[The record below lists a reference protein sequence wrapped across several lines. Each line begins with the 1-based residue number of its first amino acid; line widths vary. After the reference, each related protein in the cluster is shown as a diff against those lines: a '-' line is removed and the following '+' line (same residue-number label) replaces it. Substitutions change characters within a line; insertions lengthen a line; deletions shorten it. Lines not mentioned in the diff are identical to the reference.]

1 MAVLDRVNYPK
12 DIKKLKISELEE
24 LAEEIRSLIVSVVS
38 KTGGHLAS
46 NLGVTELT
54 IALHY
59 VFNSPK
65 DRIVWDV
72 GHQSYVHKILTGR
85 KKMFPT
91 LRQYKGLS
99 GFPKRQESRHDAF
112 NTGHSG
118 TSISAA
124 LGLAVARDLRKENF
138 KVLAVTGDASLSN
151 GMSFEG
157 INNAGHLKKDLV
169 VILND
174 NEMSIAPNV
183 GALSAHLNRI
193 ITGKFYNNVK
203 EKAKNFIS
211 KREIFGLPVMRI
223 AKVLEESLKGI
234 ISPGIMFEEL
244 GFKYVGPIDGHDLKQ
259 LLETFESIKRFKEP
273 VLVHVVTK
281 KGKGYR
287 HAEEDP
293 SSFHGTPAFEIES
306 GEVNSKKGKTFT
318 GAFSESLLKIAA
330 KDKKVVAITAAMPSG
345 TGLDKFQDKYPG
357 RFFDVGI
364 AEGHAV
370 TFAAGLAA
378 GGLKPVVAIYSTFLQ
393 RAYDSIVHDVA
404 LPVLPVVFA
413 IDRSGIVGD
422 DGETHQGIFDIS
434 FLSHIP
440 NVKLMSPADEAEF
453 KEMLEMAFKLNCPV
467 AVRYPRGEVSIPR
480 IGGGKVIFGRS
491 AVVRKGK
498 NVCIISAGA
507 LLVEALEAAE
517 ELKKE
522 GIEAGLVNARFIKPL
537 DTLLLRELAKKYKK
551 LVIVEEN
558 LIAGGFGSLVL
569 EYYNRAGIKVEVRRL
584 GLPDKFIEQGSRKIL
599 LEKYGLSKESIKE
612 AVRG

>member
-211 KREIFGLPVMRI
+211 KREIFGLPVI
-223 AKVLEESLKGI
+223 PEGVW
-234 ISPGIMFEEL
+234 
-244 GFKYVGPIDGHDLKQ
+244 Q
-259 LLETFESIKRFKEP
+259 EP
-273 VLVHVVTK
+273 LH
-281 KGKGYR
+281 Y
-287 HAEEDP
+287 
-293 SSFHGTPAFEIES
+293 I
-306 GEVNSKKGKTFT
+306 
-318 GAFSESLLKIAA
+318 
-330 KDKKVVAITAAMPSG
+330 
-345 TGLDKFQDKYPG
+345 
-357 RFFDVGI
+357 
-364 AEGHAV
+364 
-370 TFAAGLAA
+370 
-378 GGLKPVVAIYSTFLQ
+378 
-393 RAYDSIVHDVA
+393 
-404 LPVLPVVFA
+404 
-413 IDRSGIVGD
+413 
-422 DGETHQGIFDIS
+422 
-434 FLSHIP
+434 
-440 NVKLMSPADEAEF
+440 
-453 KEMLEMAFKLNCPV
+453 
-467 AVRYPRGEVSIPR
+467 
-480 IGGGKVIFGRS
+480 
-491 AVVRKGK
+491 
-498 NVCIISAGA
+498 
-507 LLVEALEAAE
+507 
-517 ELKKE
+517 
-522 GIEAGLVNARFIKPL
+522 
-537 DTLLLRELAKKYKK
+537 
-551 LVIVEEN
+551 
-558 LIAGGFGSLVL
+558 
-569 EYYNRAGIKVEVRRL
+569 
-584 GLPDKFIEQGSRKIL
+584 
-599 LEKYGLSKESIKE
+599 
-612 AVRG
+612 